1 MARFG
6 KQVEVV
12 AVDTQGQPI
21 ADSVRCHLRA
31 NLSALVTGDQV
42 VFQTTD
48 DAGIVIACE
57 PRRNVLERPDFR
69 GVIKAMAANI
79 DQLVIVTALEPA
91 PQPELPGS
99 LSGGHRS
106 GWGIPPLIVIN
117 KVDLLRDSEVNRNF
131 LAAIKNLYEVI
142 GYTVVEATTRE
153 AGGLDALSEHLID
166 KSSVFIG
173 QSGVGK
179 SSLVQALLPNE
190 QIRVGHLHQQ
200 TRLGRHTTSTARF
213 YAYAQGGSIIDSPGI
228 RDFGLEQISRTDVE
242 QGFIDIRGFS
252 DKCRFRDCRHRQE
265 PGCAVTDAVQK
276 GKLSRRRLESFHRIL
291 DTLSGGNA

>member
-1 MARFG
+1 MSKRKLTRQQAWRIEKIQKERLDRASRHKAQVEELLEAGGLGQEQAGRIVARFG

-57 PRRNVLERPDFR
+57 PRRNVLERPDSR

-91 PQPELPGS
+91 PQPEL
-99 LSGGHRS
+99 LDRYLVATEVA
-106 GWGIPPLIVIN
+106 GIPPLIVIN
-117 KVDLLRDSEVNRNF
+117 KVDLLQDSEVNRNF

-142 GYTVVEATTRE
+142 GYTVVECP
-153 AGGLDALSEHLID
+153 SEEGIEMW
-166 KSSVFIG
+166 V
-173 QSGVGK
+173 GV
-179 SSLVQALLPNE
+179 E
-190 QIRVGHLHQQ
+190 
-200 TRLGRHTTSTARF
+200 
-213 YAYAQGGSIIDSPGI
+213 
-228 RDFGLEQISRTDVE
+228 
-242 QGFIDIRGFS
+242 
-252 DKCRFRDCRHRQE
+252 CRFGNLIHLNIKALNELLDQKIFDLAVFTERQS
-265 PGCAVTDAVQK
+265 PNGP
-276 GKLSRRRLESFHRIL
+276 
-291 DTLSGGNA
+291 